1 MCLCVQA
8 QKELLDAELDFHK
21 RMSTGEDTT
30 DLKRK
35 LGQLQVEVMNA
46 HTQFKMPLSLCRL
59 SVSGITHTSLQLRFG
74 LSTARLL
81 LIQMQTKI
89 SQMEPLLATPLLA
102 PLFLLFPL
110 ATKLAFFF
118 KNA

>member
-1 MCLCVQA
+1 MRLCVQA

-46 HTQFKMPLSLCRL
+46 HTQFKSVLIIRFQYYTYKLTAQIRL
-59 SVSGITHTSLQLRFG
+59 VYSSSAAHPAADKDQPNGAPASHTSLGIVVFAVPPG
-74 LSTARLL
+74 Y
-81 LIQMQTKI
+81 
-89 SQMEPLLATPLLA
+89 
-102 PLFLLFPL
+102 
-110 ATKLAFFF
+110 
-118 KNA
+118 